1 MVICWRIHVSQIR
14 QSNETCHRNSDL
26 SDLKRMHSVLRHQF
40 TEMETKYRSV
50 NETKVKICEFLTS
63 RIEQLCPQNWIENEN
78 RCYFIST
85 LEKPYHGAREYCSN
99 FDARLLEI
107 NSNEEEEFVSTTI
120 GNVYRTYW
128 IGKCRDGLSRPGNIL
143 VNLRPH
149 SSQLSGIF
157 PTGRRPEMNT
167 AFRAPSN

>member
-128 IGKCRDGLSRPGNIL
+128 IGKCRDGNVDSNLLYKPYGWPRCSKCNTYWNNNCENSRDPAT
-143 VNLRPH
+143 
-149 SSQLSGIF
+149 SS
-157 PTGRRPEMNT
+157 
-167 AFRAPSN
+167 